1 MGDNADQLDADN
13 DGVGDDCDPDAD
25 SDGIP
30 NIEDNCPLIAN
41 PEQMDDDHDG
51 TGDACF
57 RNYDG
62 DSVPDEFDTCPRNAK
77 IDTTDFRAIHPIAMG
92 ENTWGQPAPQWE
104 FRNEG
109 KEILQK
115 TNSAPGIAIGS
126 TQMAGMD
133 FEGTFYVGPHE
144 LLDNDFIGFIF
155 SFQDS
160 SNFYLVMSARDD
172 RDLVNCRDPAT
183 RATGRSSGLEAQP
196 VRTLAQFSAM
206 RSGSSTRWL
215 TRPRCCGRRTS
226 RRQVVGGRGTV
237 TGSTSSIGRR

>member
-1 MGDNADQLDADN
+1 MPLPFQFPGDACDDGFDRDLDGIPDKNDNCPDSDNADQLDADN

-25 SDGIP
+25 NDGIP

-77 IDTTDFRAIHPIAMG
+77 IDTTGGLKLLKESSKPFLQTLEPSIQLPWERTLGARQDYYFCLHCIAWD
-92 ENTWGQPAPQWE
+92 NRNIFQPAPQWE

-126 TQMAGMD
+126 TQVTSCLCLKHFSQMAGMD

-155 SFQDS
+155 SFQ
-160 SNFYLVMSARDD
+160 V
-172 RDLVNCRDPAT
+172 P
-183 RATGRSSGLEAQP
+183 
-196 VRTLAQFSAM
+196 
-206 RSGSSTRWL
+206 
-215 TRPRCCGRRTS
+215 
-226 RRQVVGGRGTV
+226 
-237 TGSTSSIGRR
+237 